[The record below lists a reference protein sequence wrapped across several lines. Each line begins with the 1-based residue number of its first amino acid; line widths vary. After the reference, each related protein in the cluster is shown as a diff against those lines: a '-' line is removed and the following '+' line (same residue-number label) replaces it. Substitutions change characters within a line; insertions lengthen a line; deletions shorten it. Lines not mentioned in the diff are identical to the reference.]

1 MANLHR
7 KARTIQAYGGLK
19 EWFATE
25 DGKHY
30 KGMSQ
35 DDRAVIEHV
44 RRQNAAINL
53 APRRGKRKL
62 SYKGSIPWP
71 LRMDWINKNGYT
83 VDQVARNEDHSRDK
97 MDKHF
102 AGPEYRKL
110 FANDYK
116 APQ

>member
-1 MANLHR
+1 MSLHR
-7 KARTIQAYGGLK
+7 KGRTLGVYGGVK

-35 DDRAVIEHV
+35 DDRAVLQHV

-53 APRRGKRKL
+53 ASRKGRKARVA
-62 SYKGSIPWP
+62 YRGSIPWP
-71 LRMDWINKNGYT
+71 LKMDWMNKNHYT
-83 VDQVARNEDHSRDK
+83 PDQVARNEDRSREK

-102 AGPEYRKL
+102 SGSEYRKL
-110 FANDYK
+110 FANDYRR
-116 APQ
+116 PT